1 MSNSTDWKDPL
12 VVTGCPVRNLLETFD
27 RFPAVFV
34 FFPVSDLAGQKYLLA
49 LLLGPATT
57 TTTEN
62 TRPVK
67 CIY

>member
-12 VVTGCPVRNLLETFD
+12 VFTGCPVRNLLETFD

-49 LLLGPATT
+49 LL
-57 TTTEN
+57 
-62 TRPVK
+62 
-67 CIY
+67 